1 MSDKEGTID
10 CWLAYGPN
18 GDPYLAVCTA
28 DPEDARG
35 VLADAWGSDK
45 DIPQTKEE
53 LIEEMR
59 SAGWVVIATKIV
71 EPSFPPT
78 GRFHVL
84 S

>member
-1 MSDKEGTID
+1 MSDKERSFD

-35 VLADAWGSDK
+35 VLADAWGSDT
-45 DIPQTKEE
+45 DMQTKEE

-59 SAGWVVIATKIV
+59 ADGWVLKAARIV
-71 EPSFPPT
+71 DPSPDPI
-78 GRFHVL
+78 GWNYKL